1 MTWPTSAEAVLAA
14 ELSLQVCSLC
24 HYCCDPSRSP
34 AMIRRGIGYPVKT
47 QYSIL
52 WSSIMT
58 SSSTT
63 ATDNSFHMGAIH
75 LSVPANMAACQVFT
89 CVSMVKT
96 QPAVMMDRQQLQ
108 FKLTDPPLTRKQ
120 FICNSFHF
128 FFVFFV
134 FISSVFWKMDLLFV

>member
-1 MTWPTSAEAVLAA
+1 
-14 ELSLQVCSLC
+14 
-24 HYCCDPSRSP
+24 
-34 AMIRRGIGYPVKT
+34 
-47 QYSIL
+47 
-52 WSSIMT
+52 MT

-128 FFVFFV
+128 FCF
-134 FISSVFWKMDLLFV
+134 LFYIFCVLENGPTVCVNDDVNMETLFQRVPVSTTQTL